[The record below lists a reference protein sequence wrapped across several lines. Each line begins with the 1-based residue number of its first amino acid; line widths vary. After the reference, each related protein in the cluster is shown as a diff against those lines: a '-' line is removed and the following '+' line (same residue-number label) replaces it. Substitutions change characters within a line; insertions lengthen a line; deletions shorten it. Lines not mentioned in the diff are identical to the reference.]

1 MLPRNHMQSATDR
14 KFQAKN
20 RNKMERSQHSA
31 KQQLQLITTEQTL
44 PAAQQNS
51 KSLRLHAALPSSVIL
66 LSLVCVSLSCTEY
79 FAKIVFKSQ
88 PEYRQN
94 HQVLV
99 SVRRSVNKR
108 RNFIPT
114 KCTSCIVLVCNLHQ
128 KRAKNPHWPSLFNLF
143 HFHVAGM
150 GNWEVPGSL

>member
-1 MLPRNHMQSATDR
+1 
-14 KFQAKN
+14 
-20 RNKMERSQHSA
+20 
-31 KQQLQLITTEQTL
+31 
-44 PAAQQNS
+44 
-51 KSLRLHAALPSSVIL
+51 LRLHAALPSSVIL
-66 LSLVCVSLSCTEY
+66 LSSVCVSLSCTEY

-128 KRAKNPHWPSLFNLF
+128 KRAKKPTLAIALQLIPFPC
-143 HFHVAGM
+143 G
-150 GNWEVPGSL
+150 GYG